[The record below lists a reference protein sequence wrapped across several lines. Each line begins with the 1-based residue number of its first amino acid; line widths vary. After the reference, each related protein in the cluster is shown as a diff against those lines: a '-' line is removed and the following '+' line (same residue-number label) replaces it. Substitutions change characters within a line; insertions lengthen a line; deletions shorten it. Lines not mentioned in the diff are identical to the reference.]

1 MKRQRLPLD
10 AAQLK
15 EQFEAFRKKFGR
27 EPKADDPIFFDP
39 ESDEPTP
46 MPDSA
51 MAEAF
56 SELEA
61 ALDEI
66 GAPPAVIYAVRKTKR
81 LVTEENQRY
90 LSAPEQE
97 EWDAAICEYQMRIAD
112 ESSAIDLCFSLPEL
126 IPDTRG
132 QARSTDELS
141 VAAKLSL
148 MTRTAY
154 SDGISSF
161 PLEGT
166 FLNAWLSLV
175 CMRLGVSQNSSDA
188 FRTCLGTNMNDIQS
202 VLDKLVTEFESR
214 PEPDASRD
222 KTAKIEE
229 IRSLPDSWFGEV
241 PEIRSD
247 VREQTDRAFGQ
258 IQRVLAECRQ
268 ANIPIEAVERM
279 LFRFWLRTWVINND
293 LPEPYFQNL
302 DLYLDEVAARVD
314 LYMAEYA
321 RPLQIIQ

>member
-10 AAQLK
+10 AALLK

-27 EPKADDPIFFDP
+27 DPKADDPIFFDP
-39 ESDEPTP
+39 ASDEPRLL
-46 MPDSA
+46 PDSA

-66 GAPPAVIYAVRKTKR
+66 GASPAVIYAFRKTKR
-81 LVTEENQRY
+81 LMTEENQQY
-90 LSAPEQE
+90 LSASEQE
-97 EWDAAICEYQMRIAD
+97 EWEAAICEYQMRIAD
-112 ESSAIDLCFSLPEL
+112 ESSAIEMCFSLPEFP
-126 IPDTRG
+126 PDMRD
-132 QARSTDELS
+132 QPRSTDATS
-141 VAAKLSL
+141 VAERLSL

-175 CMRLGVSQNSSDA
+175 CMRLEVSQNSSDA

-202 VLDKLVTEFESR
+202 VLDKLVTEFEGR
-214 PEPDASRD
+214 PEPDALRD
-222 KTAKIEE
+222 KTTKIEE

-241 PEIRSD
+241 PDSRSD
-247 VREQTDRAFGQ
+247 AREQTDQAFVL

-268 ANIPIEAVERM
+268 ANIPIDAVERM
-279 LFRFWLRTWVINND
+279 LFRYWLRTWVINND
-293 LPEPYFQNL
+293 FHEAYFQML
-302 DLYLDEVAARVD
+302 DLHLDEVAARVD
-314 LYMAEYA
+314 LYMTEYA

>member
-10 AAQLK
+10 AALLK

-27 EPKADDPIFFDP
+27 DPKADDPIFFDP
-39 ESDEPTP
+39 ESDQPRP
-46 MPDSA
+46 MPDSV

-61 ALDEI
+61 ALNEI
-66 GAPPAVIYAVRKTKR
+66 GAPPAVIYAVRKTNR
-81 LVTEENQRY
+81 LVTEENKRY

-97 EWDAAICEYQMRIAD
+97 EWDAAISEYQMRISD
-112 ESSAIDLCFSLPEL
+112 ESSAIDLCFSLPEFFQNMR
-126 IPDTRG
+126 D
-132 QARSTDELS
+132 QARSNDETS
-141 VAAKLSL
+141 VAEKLSL
-148 MTRTAY
+148 MARTAY

-166 FLNAWLSLV
+166 FLNAWLALV

-202 VLDKLVTEFESR
+202 VLDKLVSEFEGKK
-214 PEPDASRD
+214 EPSALRE

-241 PEIRSD
+241 PENRSD
-247 VREQTDRAFGQ
+247 AREQTDRAFAQ

-268 ANIPIEAVERM
+268 ANIPIETVERM
-279 LFRFWLRTWVINND
+279 VFRYWLRTWVINND
-293 LPEPYFQNL
+293 FHEAYFQKL
-302 DLYLDEVAARVD
+302 DLHLDEVAARVG
-314 LYMAEYA
+314 LYMTEYA
-321 RPLQIIQ
+321 RPLRIIQ

>member
-10 AAQLK
+10 AALLK

-39 ESDEPTP
+39 ESDQPTP

-90 LSAPEQE
+90 LSAQEQE
-97 EWDAAICEYQMRIAD
+97 EWDAAICEYQTRIAD
-112 ESSAIDLCFSLPEL
+112 ESSAIDLCFSLPES
-126 IPDTRG
+126 IQSMKD
-132 QARSTDELS
+132 QSRSTDEIS

-188 FRTCLGTNMNDIQS
+188 FRTCLGANMNDIQS
-202 VLDKLVTEFESR
+202 VLDKLATEFESR
-214 PEPDASRD
+214 PEPDPSRD

-229 IRSLPDSWFGEV
+229 IRSLPDSWLGEV
-241 PEIRSD
+241 PETRSD

-258 IQRVLAECRQ
+258 IQRLLAECRQ
-268 ANIPIEAVERM
+268 VNIPIEAVERM

-293 LPEPYFQNL
+293 LPEAYFQKL
-302 DLYLDEVAARVD
+302 DLHLDEVAARVD
-314 LYMAEYA
+314 LYMTEYA

>member
-10 AAQLK
+10 AALLK

-27 EPKADDPIFFDP
+27 DPNADDPIFFDP
-39 ESDEPTP
+39 ERDEPSP
-46 MPDSA
+46 MPESA
-51 MAEAF
+51 MVEAF

-81 LVTEENQRY
+81 LVTEENKRY
-90 LSAPEQE
+90 LSTPEQE

-112 ESSAIDLCFSLPEL
+112 ESSAIDLCFSLPAF
-126 IPDTRG
+126 IPYMPG
-132 QARSTDELS
+132 QARSNDETS
-141 VAAKLSL
+141 VAEKLSL
-148 MTRTAY
+148 MARTAY

-175 CMRLGVSQNSSDA
+175 CMRLGVCQNSSDA
-188 FRTCLGTNMNDIQS
+188 FRTCLGTNMNDIQT
-202 VLDKLVTEFESR
+202 VLDKFVSEFEGKT
-214 PEPDASRD
+214 EQDALHE

-229 IRSLPDSWFGEV
+229 IRSLPDSWFGDV
-241 PEIRSD
+241 PETQSD
-247 VREQTDRAFGQ
+247 AREQTDRAFVQ

-268 ANIPIEAVERM
+268 ANIPIEVVERM
-279 LFRFWLRTWVINND
+279 LFRYWLRTWVINND
-293 LPEPYFQNL
+293 LPEDYFQKL
-302 DLYLDEVAARVD
+302 DLDLDEVAVRVD
-314 LYMAEYA
+314 LYMTAYA